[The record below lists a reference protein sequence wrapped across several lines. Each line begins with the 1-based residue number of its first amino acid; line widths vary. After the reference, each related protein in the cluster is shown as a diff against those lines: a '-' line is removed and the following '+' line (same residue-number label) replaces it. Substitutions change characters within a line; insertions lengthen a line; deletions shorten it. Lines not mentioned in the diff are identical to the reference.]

1 MTALALLF
9 YLLGAVI
16 VAVTILPIWQTTHW
30 WVRLCDF
37 PRYQVSVLALIV
49 LILMPLT
56 FGPLTAAELSLFIA
70 VALAALWQ
78 VSWIWRYLPG
88 APLEVPS
95 SAAVPNGTG
104 RIALLTTN
112 VFQDCRDA
120 GALLQIIS
128 DADPDLILA
137 VETDEW
143 WCSRLSE
150 ALRTRYQYGLAYPL
164 SNGYGMSMFSRLE
177 LLRPTIRF
185 LVDDAIPSIKT
196 GVRLRSGAVIDLYGM
211 HPQPPAPLQ
220 DSTERDVELV
230 LVGVEI
236 KSTGR
241 PSVVLGDLNDV
252 AWSPTTAEFAR
263 AGDLRDPRRG
273 RGFFNTYPARLP
285 GLRYPLDYVFHTKHF
300 SVGSMRVLP
309 KTGSDHLPLIA
320 VLDLH
325 PNGTAPQVQP
335 S

>member
-1 MTALALLF
+1 MTSLALVF
-9 YLLGAVI
+9 YIVAAVI
-16 VAVTILPIWQTTHW
+16 VAATALPIWQTSLW

-37 PRYQVSVLALIV
+37 PRYQIVILALAV
-49 LILMPLT
+49 LISMPLAL
-56 FGPLTAAELSLFIA
+56 GPLTEAELVLFLA
-70 VALAALWQ
+70 VLLAALWQ
-78 VSWIWRYLPG
+78 ISWIWRYLPG
-88 APLEVPS
+88 APLEVPTS
-95 SAAVPNGTG
+95 EAGPRAPSRFG
-104 RIALLTTN
+104 LLTTN

-120 GALLQIIS
+120 SALLQIIS

-143 WCSRLSE
+143 WCSRLSQ
-150 ALRTRYQYGLAYPL
+150 ALRTRYPYGLTYPL
-164 SNGYGMSMFSRLE
+164 SNGYGMAMFSRLE
-177 LLRPTIRF
+177 LLQPTIRF

-196 GVRLRSGAVIDLYGM
+196 GVRLRSGAVIDLYGL

-236 KSTGR
+236 ESTRR
-241 PSVVLGDLNDV
+241 PSVALGDLNDV
-252 AWSPTTAEFAR
+252 AWSPTTGAFAR

-285 GLRYPLDYVFHTKHF
+285 GLRYPLDYVFHTRHF
-300 SVGSMRVLP
+300 SISNMRVLP

-320 VLDLH
+320 VLALD
-325 PNGTAPQVQP
+325 QVDHG
-335 S
+335 

>member
-1 MTALALLF
+1 MTPLALVF
-9 YLLGAVI
+9 YLVAGCI
-16 VAVTILPIWQTTHW
+16 VVATVLPIWQTNLW

-37 PRYQVSVLALIV
+37 PRYQIAALALSV

-56 FGPLTAAELSLFIA
+56 LGPLTAAELVLFVA

-78 VSWIWRYLPG
+78 ISWIWRYLPG

-95 SAAVPNGTG
+95 SGSWPGELSVF
-104 RIALLTTN
+104 ALLTTN
-112 VFQDCRDA
+112 VFQDCRDVD
-120 GALLQIIS
+120 ALLKIIS

-150 ALRTRYQYGLAYPL
+150 ALRTRYPYGLTYPL
-164 SNGYGMSMFSRLE
+164 SNGYGMAMFSRLE
-177 LLRPTIRF
+177 LLKPTIRF

-196 GVRLRSGAVIDLYGM
+196 GVRLRSGAVVDLYGL

-220 DSTERDVELV
+220 DSTERDVELIR
-230 LVGVEI
+230 VGLEI
-236 KSTGR
+236 SRSGR

-252 AWSPTTAEFAR
+252 AWSPTTANFAR
-263 AGDLRDPRRG
+263 AGNLRDPRQG

-300 SVGSMRVLP
+300 SVCKMRVLP

-320 VLDLH
+320 VLELDR
-325 PNGTAPQVQP
+325 T
-335 S
+335 

>member
-1 MTALALLF
+1 MTAFVL
-9 YLLGAVI
+9 YLLGTAI
-16 VAVTILPIWQTTHW
+16 IAVTVLPIWQTNLW

-37 PRYQVSVLALIV
+37 PRYQIAALALTV
-49 LILMPLT
+49 LILIPLT
-56 FGPLTAAELSLFIA
+56 LGPLTAAELALFVA

-78 VSWIWRYLPG
+78 ISWIWRYLPG

-95 SAAVPNGTG
+95 SGERPGAPCV
-104 RIALLTTN
+104 IALLMTN
-112 VFQDCRDA
+112 VFQDCRDVN
-120 GALLQIIS
+120 ALLQIIS

-143 WCSRLSE
+143 WCARLSE
-150 ALRTRYQYGLAYPL
+150 ALQTRYPHGLTYPL
-164 SNGYGMSMFSRLE
+164 SNGYGMAMFSRLE
-177 LLRPTIRF
+177 LLQPTIRF

-196 GVRLRSGAVIDLYGM
+196 GVRLRSGAVVDLYGL

-220 DSTERDVELV
+220 DSTERDVELIR
-230 LVGVEI
+230 VGREI
-236 KSTGR
+236 SRTGR

-252 AWSPTTAEFAR
+252 AWSPTTVDFAR
-263 AGDLRDPRRG
+263 AGNLRDPRQG

-300 SVGSMRVLP
+300 SVCKMCVLP

-320 VLDLH
+320 VLELD
-325 PNGTAPQVQP
+325 

>member
-1 MTALALLF
+1 MTPLALFF
-9 YLLGAVI
+9 YLVAGCI
-16 VAVTILPIWQTTHW
+16 VVATVLPIWQTNLW

-37 PRYQVSVLALIV
+37 PRYQIAALALSV
-49 LILMPLT
+49 LILMPFTL
-56 FGPLTAAELSLFIA
+56 GPLTAAELVLFVA

-78 VSWIWRYLPG
+78 ISWIWRYLPG

-95 SAAVPNGTG
+95 SGSWPGAPRVF
-104 RIALLTTN
+104 ALLTTN
-112 VFQDCRDA
+112 VFQDCRDVD
-120 GALLQIIS
+120 ALLKIIG

-150 ALRTRYQYGLAYPL
+150 ALRTRYPYGLTYPL
-164 SNGYGMSMFSRLE
+164 SNGYGMAMFSRLE
-177 LLRPTIRF
+177 LLKPTIRF

-196 GVRLRSGAVIDLYGM
+196 GVRLRSGAVVDLYGL

-220 DSTERDVELV
+220 DSTERDVELIR
-230 LVGVEI
+230 VGLEI
-236 KSTGR
+236 SRSGR

-252 AWSPTTAEFAR
+252 AWSPTTANFAR
-263 AGDLRDPRRG
+263 AGNLRDPRQG

-300 SVGSMRVLP
+300 SVCKMRVLP

-320 VLDLH
+320 VLELDR
-325 PNGTAPQVQP
+325 T
-335 S
+335 

>member
-1 MTALALLF
+1 MTPLALFF
-9 YLLGAVI
+9 YLVAGCI
-16 VAVTILPIWQTTHW
+16 VVATVLPIWQTNLW

-37 PRYQVSVLALIV
+37 PRYQIAALALSV
-49 LILMPLT
+49 LILMPFTL
-56 FGPLTAAELSLFIA
+56 GPLTAAELVLFVA

-78 VSWIWRYLPG
+78 ISWIWRYLPG

-95 SAAVPNGTG
+95 SGSWPGAPRVF
-104 RIALLTTN
+104 ALLTTN
-112 VFQDCRDA
+112 VFQDCRDVD
-120 GALLQIIS
+120 ALLKIIS

-150 ALRTRYQYGLAYPL
+150 ALRTRYPYGLTYPL
-164 SNGYGMSMFSRLE
+164 SNGYGMAMFSRLE
-177 LLRPTIRF
+177 LLQPTIRF

-196 GVRLRSGAVIDLYGM
+196 GVRLRSGAVVDLYGL

-220 DSTERDVELV
+220 DSTERDVELIR
-230 LVGVEI
+230 VGLEI
-236 KSTGR
+236 SRTGR

-252 AWSPTTAEFAR
+252 AWSPTTADFAR
-263 AGDLRDPRRG
+263 AGNLRDPRQG

-300 SVGSMRVLP
+300 SVCKMRVLP

-320 VLDLH
+320 VLELDR
-325 PNGTAPQVQP
+325 T
-335 S
+335 

>member
-1 MTALALLF
+1 MIALALMF
-9 YLLGAVI
+9 YLLAAVI
-16 VAVTILPIWQTTHW
+16 VAVTVLPVWQTSLW

-37 PRYQVSVLALIV
+37 PRYQVAVLALTV
-49 LILMPLT
+49 LILMPVAL
-56 FGPLTAAELSLFIA
+56 GPLNAVELA
-70 VALAALWQ
+70 VFVAVGLAALWQ
-78 VSWIWRYLPG
+78 ISWIWRYLPG
-88 APLEVPS
+88 SPLDVPS
-95 SAAVPNGTG
+95 SEAKANAPG
-104 RIALLTTN
+104 RFALLTTN

-150 ALRTRYQYGLAYPL
+150 ALRTHYPHGLTYPL
-164 SNGYGMSMFSRLE
+164 SNGYGMAMFSRLE
-177 LLRPTIRF
+177 LLQPTMRF

-196 GVRLRSGAVIDLYGM
+196 GVRLRSGAVIDLYGL

-220 DSTERDVELV
+220 DSTERDIELI

-236 KSTGR
+236 RGTRR

-263 AGDLRDPRRG
+263 VGNLRDPRRG
-273 RGFFNTYPARLP
+273 RGFFNTYPAHLP

-300 SVGSMRVLP
+300 SIRRMRVLP

-320 VLDLH
+320 VLALDQSDY
-325 PNGTAPQVQP
+325 G
-335 S
+335 